1 VAKFAANP
9 EPRLARLNKAGEG
22 FVETFM
28 NRHFVK
34 THIFAA
40 ICLALPQLAFA
51 DEAGSQL
58 AAKLRAK
65 ETGSTFVRIR
75 MQGGSGNQTLQ
86 VQIKSRVSNAASDI
100 VYQILFP
107 KERKG
112 ESVLLHRSGNKFSA
126 TLFTPPD
133 TVKQIGA
140 AEMKQALFSTDLS
153 CEDIIDSPF
162 AWSQQAI
169 VGTQDIDRFAC
180 QILESKPGKD
190 HGSSYASVK
199 SWIDPKRMVPLQI
212 EKYDSS
218 GKVVRRINITR
229 MLLDGGDSLPADLE
243 VSGPAGSVT
252 HITGSSIKRGLNF
265 PETEFTAEGL
275 KELKTPSE

>member
-1 VAKFAANP
+1 
-9 EPRLARLNKAGEG
+9 
-22 FVETFM
+22 M
-28 NRHFVK
+28 NRHFVCALVV
-34 THIFAA
+34 AA
-40 ICLALPQLAFA
+40 VCFALPQFALA
-51 DEAGSQL
+51 DDAGSQL

-75 MQGGSGNQTLQ
+75 MQGGAANETLQ
-86 VQIKSRVSNAASDI
+86 VQIKSRVSGSASDL

-112 ESVLLHRSGNKFSA
+112 ESVLLHRAGNKFSA
-126 TLFTPPD
+126 TLFKPPG
-133 TVKQIGA
+133 TLKEIGA
-140 AEMKQALFSTDLS
+140 GEMKQALFGTDLS
-153 CEDIIDSPF
+153 YEDIIDSPF

-180 QILESKPGKD
+180 QILESKPGNG
-190 HGSSYASVK
+190 HASSYASVK
-199 SWIDPKRMVPLQI
+199 TWVDPKRMVPLQI

-218 GKVVRRINITR
+218 GKVVRRINIPR
-229 MLLDGGDSLPADLE
+229 MLLDGGDSLPTDLE
-243 VSGPAGSVT
+243 VSGPGGSVT

-265 PETEFTAEGL
+265 PETAFTAEGL

>member
-1 VAKFAANP
+1 
-9 EPRLARLNKAGEG
+9 
-22 FVETFM
+22 M
-28 NRHFVK
+28 NRHFRG

-40 ICLALPQLAFA
+40 ICLALPQFALAA
-51 DEAGSQL
+51 DSGSEL

-65 ETGSTFVRIR
+65 ESGSTFVRIR
-75 MQGGSGNQTLQ
+75 MQGGSANQTLQ
-86 VQIKSRVSNAASDI
+86 VQIKSRVSDAASDI
-100 VYQILFP
+100 VYRILFP

-112 ESVLLHRSGNKFSA
+112 ESVLIHRSGNKFTA
-126 TLFTPPD
+126 TLFKPPD
-133 TVKQIGA
+133 TLKQIGA
-140 AEMKQALFSTDLS
+140 AEMKQALFGTDLS
-153 CEDIIDSPF
+153 YEDIIDSPF
-162 AWSQQAI
+162 AWNQQAI
-169 VGTQDIDRFAC
+169 VGTQDIDRFPC

-190 HGSSYASVK
+190 RASSYASVK
-199 SWIDPKRMVPLQI
+199 TWVDPRRMVPLQI

-243 VSGPAGSVT
+243 VSGPSGSVT

-275 KELKTPSE
+275 KELKSTSE

>member
-1 VAKFAANP
+1 
-9 EPRLARLNKAGEG
+9 
-22 FVETFM
+22 M
-28 NRHFVK
+28 NRHFVR
-34 THIFAA
+34 THVFAA
-40 ICLALPQLAFA
+40 ICLALPQFAFA
-51 DEAGSQL
+51 DDNGSQL

-65 ETGSTFVRIR
+65 ESGSTFVRIR
-75 MQGGSGNQTLQ
+75 MQGGSSNQTLQ
-86 VQIKSRVSNAASDI
+86 VQIKSRVSEAAGDI

-126 TLFTPPD
+126 TSFTPPD
-133 TVKQIGA
+133 ALKQISA
-140 AEMKQALFSTDLS
+140 AEMKQALFGTDLS
-153 CEDIIDSPF
+153 YEDIIDSPF

-169 VGTQDIDRFAC
+169 VGTQVIDRFPC

-190 HGSSYASVK
+190 HASSYASVK
-199 SWIDPKRMVPLQI
+199 TWVDSKRMVPLQI

-243 VSGPAGSVT
+243 VSGTAGSVT
-252 HITGSSIKRGLNF
+252 RITGSSIKRGLNF
-265 PETEFTAEGL
+265 PETEFTAGGL

>member
-1 VAKFAANP
+1 
-9 EPRLARLNKAGEG
+9 
-22 FVETFM
+22 M
-28 NRHFVK
+28 NRHLLR
-34 THIFAA
+34 THIFAT
-40 ICLALPQLAFA
+40 ICLALPQFAFA
-51 DEAGSQL
+51 ADSGSEL

-65 ETGSTFVRIR
+65 ESGATFVRIR

-86 VQIKSRVSNAASDI
+86 VQIKSRVSDSSSDI

-112 ESVLLHRSGNKFSA
+112 ESVLLHRSGNKFTA
-126 TLFTPPD
+126 TLFKPPD
-133 TVKQIGA
+133 TLKQIGA
-140 AEMKQALFSTDLS
+140 AEMKQALFGTDLS
-153 CEDIIDSPF
+153 YEDIIDSPF

-169 VGTQDIDRFAC
+169 VGTQDIDRFPC

-190 HGSSYASVK
+190 HASYASVK
-199 SWIDPKRMVPLQI
+199 TWVDPRRMVPLQI

-243 VSGPAGSVT
+243 VSRPGGSVT
-252 HITGSSIKRGLNF
+252 HITGSSIKRGINF

>member
-1 VAKFAANP
+1 
-9 EPRLARLNKAGEG
+9 
-22 FVETFM
+22 M
-28 NRHFVK
+28 NRHFVR

-40 ICLALPQLAFA
+40 ICLALPQFTFA

-58 AAKLRAK
+58 ATKLRAK

-86 VQIKSRVSNAASDI
+86 VQIKSRVSDAASDI

-112 ESVLLHRSGNKFSA
+112 ESVLMHRSGSKFTA
-126 TLFTPPD
+126 TLFNPPD
-133 TVKQIGA
+133 TLKQIGA
-140 AEMKQALFSTDLS
+140 SEMKQALFGTALS
-153 CEDIIDSPF
+153 YEDIIDSPF

-169 VGTQDIDRFAC
+169 VGTQDIDRFPC

-190 HGSSYASVK
+190 HASSYASVK
-199 SWIDPKRMVPLQI
+199 TWVDSKRMVPLQI

-243 VSGPAGSVT
+243 VSGPSGSVT
-252 HITGSSIKRGLNF
+252 RITGSSIKRGQNF
-265 PETEFTAEGL
+265 PETEFTADGL
-275 KELKTPSE
+275 KALKTPAE

>member
-1 VAKFAANP
+1 
-9 EPRLARLNKAGEG
+9 
-22 FVETFM
+22 M
-28 NRHFVK
+28 NRHLIL
-34 THIFAA
+34 TAIF
-40 ICLALPQLAFA
+40 LALPRFAFA
-51 DEAGSQL
+51 DDAGSQL

-65 ETGSTFVRIR
+65 ESGSTLVRIR
-75 MQGGSGNQTLQ
+75 MVDGKGQTLQ
-86 VQIKSRVSNAASDI
+86 VQIKSRVSAGAADV

-126 TLFTPPD
+126 TTFTPPN
-133 TVKQIGA
+133 TIKQIGA
-140 AEMKQALFSTDLS
+140 GEMNQALLGTDLS
-153 CEDIIDSPF
+153 YEDIIDSPF

-169 VGTQDIDRFAC
+169 VGTQDIDRFPC
-180 QILESKPGKD
+180 QILESKPGG
-190 HGSSYASVK
+190 HPSSYASVK
-199 SWIDPKRMVPLQI
+199 TWIDPKRMVPLQI

-243 VSGPAGSVT
+243 VTGPRGSVT
-252 HITGSSIKRGLNF
+252 HITGSSIKRGQNF

-275 KELKTPSE
+275 KELKAPSP

>member
-1 VAKFAANP
+1 
-9 EPRLARLNKAGEG
+9 
-22 FVETFM
+22 M
-28 NRHFVK
+28 NRHFVR
-34 THIFAA
+34 THIIAA
-40 ICLALPQLAFA
+40 ICLALPRFAFA

-75 MQGGSGNQTLQ
+75 MQGGTGNQTLQ
-86 VQIKSRVSNAASDI
+86 VQIKSHVSDAASDI

-126 TLFTPPD
+126 TSFRPPD
-133 TVKQIGA
+133 TLKQIGA
-140 AEMKQALFSTDLS
+140 AEMKQSLFGTDLS
-153 CEDIIDSPF
+153 YEDIIDSPF

-169 VGTQDIDRFAC
+169 VGTQDIDRFTC

-190 HGSSYASVK
+190 HASSYASVK
-199 SWIDPKRMVPLQI
+199 TWIDPKRMVPLQI

-218 GKVVRRINITR
+218 GKVVRRVNITR

-243 VSGPAGSVT
+243 VSGPGGSVT
-252 HITGSSIKRGLNF
+252 HITGSSIKRGQNF
-265 PETEFTAEGL
+265 PDTEFTAEGL
-275 KELKTPSE
+275 KALKTPSE

>member
-1 VAKFAANP
+1 
-9 EPRLARLNKAGEG
+9 
-22 FVETFM
+22 M
-28 NRHFVK
+28 NRRFLG

-40 ICLALPQLAFA
+40 ICLALPQFA
-51 DEAGSQL
+51 SAADSGSEL

-65 ETGSTFVRIR
+65 ESGATFVRIR
-75 MQGGSGNQTLQ
+75 MQGGSSNQTLQ
-86 VQIKSRVSNAASDI
+86 VQIKSRVSVAASDI

-112 ESVLLHRSGNKFSA
+112 ESVLLHRSGNKFTA
-126 TLFTPPD
+126 TLFKPPD

-140 AEMKQALFSTDLS
+140 AEMKQALFGTDLS
-153 CEDIIDSPF
+153 YEDIIDSPF

-169 VGTQDIDRFAC
+169 VGTQDVDRFPC

-190 HGSSYASVK
+190 RASSYASVK
-199 SWIDPKRMVPLQI
+199 TWVDPRRMVPLQI

-243 VSGPAGSVT
+243 VSGPGGSVT
-252 HITGSSIKRGLNF
+252 HITGSSIKRGINF